1 MMSYFVAMYDFVRA
15 LPPLYSMFK
24 SQCCVDVEKI
34 SILVFLSKI
43 VNMIVMFIP
52 LKILFLLSGSKNVTF
67 LQNIED
73 YFGRQYYIGGMVIII
88 IILYILNVITQ
99 IKKSKLVRS
108 QSEKIEKKIYF
119 FRGVKKSYK
128 VITKTY
134 GSFCQLLGDIFLF
147 FSVGIALF
155 FIDVYFAI
163 FYIGV
168 FVIYLFVM
176 ERWAFPSASGTGKVS
191 GTVDSKL
198 FIRVSGSV
206 GFLFL
211 FLGLV
216 ILVLNT
222 DIILIVA
229 VLILILVKLGNGA
242 LMSFFKCQ
250 IKIRDNY
257 L

>member
-1 MMSYFVAMYDFVRA
+1 
-15 LPPLYSMFK
+15 
-24 SQCCVDVEKI
+24 
-34 SILVFLSKI
+34 
-43 VNMIVMFIP
+43 MFIP
-52 LKILFLLSGSKNVTF
+52 LKILFLLSGSKNITF

-73 YFGRQYYIGGMVIII
+73 YFGRQYYIGGMVMII
-88 IILYILNVITQ
+88 IILFILNVITQ
-99 IKKSKLVRS
+99 IKKSKLVRL
-108 QSEKIEKKIYF
+108 QSDNIEKKIYL
-119 FRGVKKSYK
+119 FRGVNKSHK

-147 FSVGIALF
+147 FSVGFALF

-176 ERWAFPSASGTGKVS
+176 ERWAFPSKSGAGEVRAA
-191 GTVDSKL
+191 VDSKL
-198 FIRVSGSV
+198 FIRVSGSL
-206 GFLFL
+206 GFLCL

>member
-1 MMSYFVAMYDFVRA
+1 MSYFDKMYDFVLA
-15 LPPLYSMFK
+15 LRPLYSMFK

-34 SILVFLSKI
+34 SILVFFSKI
-43 VNMIVMFIP
+43 INMIVMFIP
-52 LKILFLLSGSKNVTF
+52 LKILFLLSGSKNITF

-88 IILYILNVITQ
+88 VILYILNVITQ
-99 IKKSKLVRS
+99 IKKSKLVKS
-108 QSEKIEKKIYF
+108 QSENIEKKMYL
-119 FRGVKKSYK
+119 FRGVKKSHK
-128 VITKTY
+128 VVTKTY

-147 FSVGIALF
+147 LSVGFALF

-163 FYIGV
+163 FYFGV

-176 ERWAFPSASGTGKVS
+176 ERWAFPSTNGTGEVPRA
-191 GTVDSKL
+191 VDRKL
-198 FIRVSGSV
+198 FIRVSGSL
-206 GFLFL
+206 GFLIL